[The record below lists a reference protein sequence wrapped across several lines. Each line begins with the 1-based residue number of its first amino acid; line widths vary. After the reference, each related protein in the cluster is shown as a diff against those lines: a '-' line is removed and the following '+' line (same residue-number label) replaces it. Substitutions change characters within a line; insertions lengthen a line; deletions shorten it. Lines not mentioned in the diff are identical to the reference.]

1 MIKILKLVTGEEI
14 IADAVRS
21 DTDWI
26 LKSPAVIQLMSSRT
40 DPNQIM
46 IGLLPYAQYT
56 KGHNIVVPLN
66 FVIWAEN
73 PVDELYNQYNSMFG
87 SGIQLA

>member
-56 KGHNIVVPLN
+56 QGHNIVVPLN
-66 FVIWAEN
+66 FVIWSEN